1 MNLPKILIKA
11 FNKKDWEADLHIIKQ
26 NYDVNEFEVP
36 SLKAQLLLLPN
47 IAKLYSLDSR
57 MQLSEMTA
65 LVKKLDILRKC

>member
-47 IAKLYSLDSR
+47 IAKLYGRDSR
-57 MQLSEMTA
+57 MQFSEMTA
-65 LVKKLDILRKC
+65 LFKKLDILRKI